1 MRRQSGFGMFAV
13 IAVLVILAVLAG
25 GLVALSSTQ
34 SSNLAQDARAANA
47 EQAARA
53 GTEWGLF
60 RAFNTAAP
68 WCDNATAAAPVQ
80 ANVNLSSGFQVAV
93 TCWANV
99 YREGQ
104 EVDPTVPAAVPPV
117 LRNRVVRIYQ
127 VRAIACPAGGACP
140 ANGAVAAASNYVER
154 RREAVGF

>member
-13 IAVLVILAVLAG
+13 IALLVILAVLAG
-25 GLVALSSTQ
+25 GVVALSSTQ
-34 SSNLAQDARAANA
+34 SSNLAQDARSANA

-60 RAFNTAAP
+60 QAFSTAGTAAP
-68 WCDNATAAAPVQ
+68 WCDNATTAAPAQ
-80 ANVNLSSGFQVAV
+80 GNVNLPSGFQVAV

-104 EVDPTVPAAVPPV
+104 EVDPANAPA
-117 LRNRVVRIYQ
+117 LRNRVIRVYQ
-127 VRAIACPAGGACP
+127 VTAIACPLGGACP
-140 ANGAVAAASNYVER
+140 ANGAAAAASNYVER